1 MQQKK
6 YVIGLIIAA
15 VSIGLFFV
23 QTASWAKQDV
33 EKARANLGRHLF
45 YDTKLS
51 YNLTKSCVSCH
62 DPSMA
67 FTDGYRTSAGAD
79 GFNVKHNAI
88 SLLNVKYRT
97 TYTWTDS
104 SIKDLT
110 SQLHFPFFNTHPVE
124 LGWANHE
131 PQILQRFA
139 TNALYQQLFAK
150 AFPGNKQPFQL
161 AQVQTELIAFEG
173 QLVSYGSAYDRYIS
187 GQASALNPS
196 AKAGLALFNS
206 AKLNCNQCHQWTKP
220 FQTEP
225 SIFYQGIRVPSLR
238 NVMLTAP
245 YMHNGQFDDLFQVFK
260 HYETSRQIILNKQE
274 EQQLMAFLSALTDTS
289 YISNTELLNPF
300 QYR

>member
-1 MQQKK
+1 MKQATIL
-6 YVIGLIIAA
+6 YGLIIA
-15 VSIGLFFV
+15 VGL
-23 QTASWAKQDV
+23 ASTLCLHGHSNANETGQ
-33 EKARANLGRHLF
+33 KARIKLGRYLF
-45 YDTKLS
+45 YDTRLS
-51 YNLTKSCVSCH
+51 YNETKACVSCH
-62 DPSMA
+62 DPKMA
-67 FTDGYRTSAGAD
+67 FTDGYRQSSGAD
-79 GFNVKHNAI
+79 GYNVKHNAI
-88 SLLNVKYRT
+88 SLINARYRT

-161 AQVQTELIAFEG
+161 AQVQTALVAFEG
-173 QLVSYGSAYDRYIS
+173 QLVSYGSAYDRYLS

-260 HYETSRQIILNKQE
+260 HYETTRHIILNKQE

-289 YISNTELLNPF
+289 YLSNTELLNPF